1 MRVLKIS
8 TKAMITAVL
17 TPHPAIASAFAS
29 KLGLEKLPTVFGSV
43 TEAYRKGNVVV
54 AVSDSSDAVAEVKA
68 EFLPERLYYAS
79 FGTSATSERYAGDV
93 VLPNAFIP
101 FSETG
106 EDEEEAVF
114 LENYEEQ
121 EDYDFETFGLS
132 IGGVCVSTGK
142 ELTEETLMKISSE
155 YGADLVDE
163 NGLKTVAA
171 GFADD
176 ESVIYPIYGVADG
189 IVGNDD
195 EDVKEEAVAANM
207 AAVFRFL
214 EDSFE
219 SEGGDGDDDEGDDDE
234 EVTLEKN
241 DE

>member
-17 TPHPAIASAFAS
+17 TPNSAIASVFAS
-29 KLGLEKLPTVFGSV
+29 KLGLEKLPKPFGSV

-54 AVSDSSDAVAEVKA
+54 AVSDSPDAVAEVKA
-68 EFLPERLYYAS
+68 EYLPERLYYAA

-101 FSETG
+101 FSENG
-106 EDEEEAVF
+106 EEEEEAVF

-142 ELTEETLMKISSE
+142 ELTEETLMKIASE

-163 NGLKTVAA
+163 YGLKTVAA
-171 GFADD
+171 GFADE

-195 EDVKEEAVAANM
+195 EDVKEEAVAGNM

-219 SEGGDGDDDEGDDDE
+219 NESEGGDEEDDDE
-234 EVTLEKN
+234 EEVTLDEN

>member
-1 MRVLKIS
+1 ML
-8 TKAMITAVL
+8 TAVL
-17 TPHPAIASAFAS
+17 TPHLSIASAFAS
-29 KLGLEKLPTVFGSV
+29 KLGLEKLPAVFGSASAV
-43 TEAYRKGNVVV
+43 YRKGNVVV
-54 AVSDSSDAVAEVKA
+54 VVSDSTGAVAEVKA
-68 EFLPERLYYAS
+68 EYLPERLYYAS

-93 VLPNAFIP
+93 VLPNAFVP
-101 FSETG
+101 YCVDG
-106 EDEEEAVF
+106 ESEEEAVF

-142 ELTEETLMKISSE
+142 ELDEETLMKISSE

-163 NGLKTVAA
+163 KGIEAVSGGLT
-171 GFADD
+171 DD
-176 ESVIYPIYGVADG
+176 EFVIYPVYGVTGG

-195 EDVKEEAVAANM
+195 EDVKESAVANNM

-214 EDSFE
+214 EDSFANE
-219 SEGGDGDDDEGDDDE
+219 GEPGGDDEDEDD
-234 EVTLEKN
+234 EVTLGEN

>member
-1 MRVLKIS
+1 M
-8 TKAMITAVL
+8 
-17 TPHPAIASAFAS
+17 
-29 KLGLEKLPTVFGSV
+29 
-43 TEAYRKGNVVV
+43 
-54 AVSDSSDAVAEVKA
+54 KA
-68 EFLPERLYYAS
+68 EYLPERLYYAS

-101 FSETG
+101 YGGTD
-106 EDEEEAVF
+106 DEEEAVF

-142 ELTEETLMKISSE
+142 ELDEETLMKIASE

-163 NGLKTVAA
+163 NGLAA
-171 GFADD
+171 VSAGISD
-176 ESVIYPIYGVADG
+176 EEFVIYPIYGVVDG

-195 EDVKEEAVAANM
+195 EDVKEEAVAGNM

-214 EDSFE
+214 EDSFANE
-219 SEGGDGDDDEGDDDE
+219 NDDGNEADDEDD
-234 EVTLEKN
+234 EVTLGKD

>member
-1 MRVLKIS
+1 ML
-8 TKAMITAVL
+8 TAVL
-17 TPHPAIASAFAS
+17 TPHLSIASAFAS
-29 KLGLEKLPTVFGSV
+29 KLGLEKLPTAFGSV
-43 TEAYRKGNVVV
+43 SVVYRKGGVVV
-54 AVSDSSDAVAEVKA
+54 AVSESSEAVAEVKA
-68 EFLPERLYYAS
+68 EYLPERLYYAS

-101 FSETG
+101 YSESG
-106 EDEEEAVF
+106 ESEEEAVF

-142 ELTEETLMKISSE
+142 ELDEETLMKISSE

-163 NGLKTVAA
+163 NGLAA
-171 GFADD
+171 VSGAFSDD
-176 ESVIYPIYGVADG
+176 EFVIYPIYGVTDG

-195 EDVKEEAVAANM
+195 EDVKEGAVANNM

-214 EDSFE
+214 EDAFVNE
-219 SEGGDGDDDEGDDDE
+219 NATEDDEDDE
-234 EVTLEKN
+234 DEVTLDEN